1 VTAPSRGGLRSVG
14 WRAVA
19 VAAGLYAVTT
29 VAVTWPLYRH
39 PATSVLDTPSLYGE
53 SAVLIQRDINLTIW
67 TLAWDAHALATD
79 PLHLFDANSYYP
91 APYSL
96 ACAEHKL
103 GNVPLFAPVYLAT
116 GNPVAAHQAALLASF
131 VLAGLAMAA
140 FVLYWIDDRAAAL
153 AAGFFYAFAP
163 FRLWQLGSL
172 DYISIEYLPLVL
184 LGIDATLDRRGGRAA
199 APLLAGALALSSLCS
214 YYIAYAA
221 FVLAGIYL
229 VVGMALRGRT
239 ALGRAGV
246 ALAALAAAGAVVGA
260 LTVPYLVLQR
270 SGVLPDY
277 GEKGLGNIGFLGMLK
292 FGVGGLLSYYVLP
305 RRDGIPEFLT
315 YTGLALAV
323 ASLAL
328 RRRAPRGALV
338 ATAVTGVVLGLGP
351 YATVGWG
358 RGQVPLPYALL
369 MAVVPGFGAMRVPHR
384 FGALTTVGVPA
395 LAGLALAEL
404 RARVPRRAGAALPWL
419 AVGLFLF
426 EAAPGGLRALS
437 MPLGDRVPPVYR
449 WLAAHGDG
457 GAVLELPA
465 HRTDL
470 YRESTYLYY
479 STFHWLPIV
488 NGYSAYPP
496 QSYLDVMDAVQGLP
510 GPDALGRVLARVRP
524 RWIVLHR
531 AAVVAPMRSAYETTL
546 RQALPVAA
554 ELGDDLVFDVGGA
567 PGSRASGG
575 G

>member
-1 VTAPSRGGLRSVG
+1 
-14 WRAVA
+14 VA
-19 VAAGLYAVTT
+19 VAAGLYAVAT
-29 VAVTWPLYRH
+29 VAITWPLYRH

-67 TLAWDAHALATD
+67 TLAWDTHALSTD

-116 GNPVAAHQAALLASF
+116 GNPVAAHEAALLASF

-140 FVLYWIDDRAAAL
+140 FVLYWTGDRAAAL
-153 AAGFFYAFAP
+153 AAGVFYAFAP

-184 LGIDATLDRRGGRAA
+184 LGTDATLDRRGGRAA
-199 APLLAGALALSSLCS
+199 APLLAVALALSSLCS
-214 YYIAYAA
+214 YYVAYAT
-221 FVLAGIYL
+221 FVLAGTYL
-229 VVGMALRGRT
+229 VVGTAVRGRN
-239 ALGRAGV
+239 AVRRATV
-246 ALAALAAAGAVVGA
+246 AVGAIAAAATVVGA

-270 SGVLPDY
+270 SAVLPDY

-323 ASLAL
+323 AALGL

-338 ATAVTGVVLGLGP
+338 ASAVTGVVLGLGP

-358 RGQVPLPYALL
+358 RGQMPLPYALL
-369 MAVVPGFGAMRVPHR
+369 MAVVPGFGSMRVPHR
-384 FGALTTVGVPA
+384 FGALATVGVTA

-404 RARVPRRAGAALPWL
+404 RARAPGRVAAALPWL
-419 AVGLFLF
+419 AAGLFLF

-437 MPLGDRVPPVYR
+437 MPLGERVPAVYR

-457 GAVLELPA
+457 GAVLELPT

-470 YRESTYLYY
+470 YRESTYMYF

-496 QSYLDVMDAVQGLP
+496 RTYLDVMEAANELP
-510 GPDALGRVLARVRP
+510 APEALARVLARVRP

-531 AAVVAPMRSAYETTL
+531 AAVVPALRSAYEATL
-546 RQALPVAA
+546 RQALAPAA
-554 ELGDDLVFDVGGA
+554 ELGDDLVFDAGGA
-567 PGSRASGG
+567 RPSGAP
-575 G
+575 